1 MKLVFS
7 ALCVAVIGLTGTVT
21 EASMIHAVGVD
32 NQNTST
38 NDGVITSWADFDLTN
53 DNVNTISTATKNVTS
68 RVVDGIPFSYVIT
81 VTGVGLPN
89 EPGSLRLSSGAGLL
103 SVDGTS
109 INVGEGFDLTISSI
123 SSSAVQFDGFVQISY
138 GGGAGGSEGA
148 SISEGGTPTNYT
160 AGSNGLSAALSPI
173 ATTSTLK
180 WRGITSHGDN
190 HDARYID
197 FQFSVVPEPGA
208 GALVGLGLL
217 AMGAGGIR
225 RLRQRREA
233 QPAH

>member
-38 NDGVITSWADFDLTN
+38 NDGVITSWADFGLTN
-53 DNVNTISTATKNVTS
+53 DNVNTISTATKNVAS
-68 RVVDGIPFSYVIT
+68 SVVDGIPFSYVIT

-89 EPGSLRLSSGAGLL
+89 EPGYLRLSSGAGLL

-173 ATTSTLK
+173 VTTSTLK
-180 WRGITSHGDN
+180 WRGITSDGDN
-190 HDARYID
+190 HDARHID
-197 FQFSVVPEPGA
+197 FQFSVVPEPETFGLA
-208 GALVGLGLL
+208 CLALLGVVVTL
-217 AMGAGGIR
+217 R
-225 RLRQRREA
+225 RRKR
-233 QPAH
+233 

>member
-21 EASMIHAVGVD
+21 EASVIHAVGVD

-38 NDGVITSWADFDLTN
+38 NDGVITSWADFGLTN
-53 DNVNTISTATKNVTS
+53 DNVNTISTATKNVAS
-68 RVVDGIPFSYVIT
+68 SVVDGIPFSYVIT

-89 EPGSLRLSSGAGLL
+89 EPGYLRLSSDGGLL

-173 ATTSTLK
+173 VTTSTLK
-180 WRGITSHGDN
+180 WRGITSGGDN

-197 FQFSVVPEPGA
+197 FQFSVVPEPETFGLA
-208 GALVGLGLL
+208 CLALLGVVVTL
-217 AMGAGGIR
+217 R
-225 RLRQRREA
+225 RRKR
-233 QPAH
+233 

>member
-21 EASMIHAVGVD
+21 EASVIHAVGVD

-38 NDGVITSWADFDLTN
+38 NDGVITSWADFGLTN
-53 DNVNTISTATKNVTS
+53 DNVNTISTATKNVAS
-68 RVVDGIPFSYVIT
+68 SVVDGIPFSYVIT

-89 EPGSLRLSSGAGLL
+89 EPGYLRLSSDGGLL

-173 ATTSTLK
+173 VTTSTLK

-197 FQFSVVPEPGA
+197 FQFSVVPEPETFGLA
-208 GALVGLGLL
+208 CLALLGVVVTL
-217 AMGAGGIR
+217 R
-225 RLRQRREA
+225 RRKR
-233 QPAH
+233 